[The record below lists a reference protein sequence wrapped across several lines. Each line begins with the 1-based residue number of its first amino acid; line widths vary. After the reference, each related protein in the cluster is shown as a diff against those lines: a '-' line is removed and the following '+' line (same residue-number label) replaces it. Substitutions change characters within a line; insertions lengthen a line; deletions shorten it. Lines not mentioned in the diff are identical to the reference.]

1 MPSQVSHY
9 RIDAE
14 IGRGGMGVVYS
25 AHDTKLG
32 RSVAIKMLPAD
43 ATADVDRNRRFI
55 HEARAASALNHP
67 HIVTIHEIDDDNGC
81 TFIAMEL
88 VDGVGLDTLIARGP
102 MPAAQALEYASQVA
116 SALAMAHENGIVH
129 RDIKPANILITRDGR
144 VKVLDFGL
152 AKLVERGQAKDT
164 MTGLDTQPGLI
175 MGTAAYMSPEQAEG
189 RPVTARSDIFS
200 LGAVLYEMLSGRR
213 PFAADS
219 DLGLITAILRDDP
232 APLRTTGTNVPAGV
246 QEIVDRCL
254 AKDPERRFPSAR
266 EVERSLNEARVRLT
280 HKPVPTWRRP
290 AVLIPAA
297 LLILTGAVFGTW
309 QTVQARRLRW
319 VQQEALPEIER
330 LQGSDTSLDAFR
342 LAKQAEPYAPDV
354 IRRLRARWYPINVE
368 SEPAG
373 AVVEVRNYLDTTG
386 SWERLG
392 TTPVGD
398 QVLATRFL
406 SCPAL
411 QHRLCTGRDHDGLR
425 KPSCRDAGSGR
436 FSAAAHGAG
445 HRARRQLRRWRRHH
459 CTPAGLLD
467 RQVRSD
473 QRRVQEVRGC
483 RWIS

>member
-25 AHDTKLG
+25 AHDTRLG

-43 ATADVDRNRRFI
+43 ATADVDRHRRFI
-55 HEARAASALNHP
+55 QEARAASALNHP
-67 HIVTIHEIDDDNGC
+67 HIVTIHEIDEDNGT

-88 VDGVGLDTLIARGP
+88 VDGTRLDTLIARGP
-102 MPAAQALEYASQVA
+102 MPVAQALEYAAQVA
-116 SALAMAHENGIVH
+116 SALAAAHENGIVH

-144 VKVLDFGL
+144 AKVLDFGL
-152 AKLVERGQAKDT
+152 AKLVERGQAKET

-213 PFAADS
+213 PFAANS
-219 DLGLITAILRDDP
+219 DLGLITAILRDEP
-232 APLRTTGTNVPAGV
+232 PPLRTTGTNVPAGV

-254 AKDPERRFPSAR
+254 AKDPEDGIPRHAR
-266 EVERSLNEARVRLT
+266 SNARSMKHASGSHTNRCR
-280 HKPVPTWRRP
+280 HGDGRP
-290 AVLIPAA
+290 CMVPAA
-297 LLILTGAVFGTW
+297 LLLLTGAVFGTW

-319 VQQEALPEIER
+319 VQQEALPEIEQ
-330 LQGSDTSLDAFR
+330 LQGSDTSLEAFR

-354 IRRLRARWYPINVE
+354 IRRLRSRWYPINVE
-368 SEPAG
+368 SDPAG

-411 QHRLCTGRDHDGLR
+411 QNRLCTGRDHDGLR
-425 KPSCRDAGSGR
+425 KPSCRNAGSGR

-445 HRARRQLRRWRRHH
+445 HRARRQLWRWRRQHRN
-459 CTPAGLLD
+459 PAGLLD

-473 QRRVQEVRGC
+473 ERRVQEVRGC